1 MNKYDSEPE
10 PARQIQ
16 TVPLEHKKPMP
27 VGLPQ
32 RKIIPSGDDL
42 LTIFKKNAIPWGFGL
57 SD

>member
-16 TVPLEHKKPMP
+16 TVPLEHKKPTP

-32 RKIIPSGDDL
+32 RKIIPSKDDL
-42 LTIFKKNAIPWGFGL
+42 LTIFKKNAIP
-57 SD
+57 